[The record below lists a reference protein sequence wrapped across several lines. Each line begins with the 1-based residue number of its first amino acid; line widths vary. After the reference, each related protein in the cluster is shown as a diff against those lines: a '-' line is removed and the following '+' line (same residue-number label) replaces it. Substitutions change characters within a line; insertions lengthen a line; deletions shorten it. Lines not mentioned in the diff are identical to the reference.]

1 MRHVILRGLRVRA
14 KRFIGTFLAVF
25 LGVSFL
31 SGTIV
36 LGDTLESNFES
47 LFAEANANTDVVVR
61 TATDVTTED
70 IVADAP
76 IDAAVLDV
84 VRSVDGVANAVA
96 NVQGYGQLVGSD
108 GDLIGGNGPPTFA
121 GNWIDDPALNPYELG
136 EGRAPRADDEVVIN
150 RGAAKTGDLHIGDVV
165 EVRVPQPVQVR
176 IVGLATFGGED
187 GLGPTTFTAF
197 TLEAAQR
204 YLVGGPDHITS
215 VQVRASDGVD
225 QDELAARVSDQLP
238 DGLEAI
244 TGAALTDENVSDI
257 NSDFLGAMRTVLV
270 VFSAIAMLVATF
282 SIHNTFAIVVAQR
295 THESALL
302 RALGATRG
310 QVLSSV
316 LLESLA
322 VGVVTSAAGVL
333 GGLGIATLL
342 KVLFDA
348 AGFGALPTGGL
359 TVQGAAIAIAFGVG
373 VVATVVAGLS
383 PALRAGRIAPLAAM
397 REVAAER
404 VDAGR
409 VRAIVGPSI
418 AAVGV
423 AVVVV
428 NAAGSGS
435 IGIAGIGA
443 LLTLVGFV
451 ACGPLAARP
460 VTLAVGAPVTALR
473 GVTGALAREN
483 ALRSPRRT
491 ARTASALMIG
501 VGVVTL
507 FTVFAA
513 SMRASIERAV
523 DDSVTGELVVSAGT
537 FGGSGFS
544 PDLATSIADDPAVDA
559 AAGLGMAS
567 VRIDGDATPLTVVE
581 PEVLGRIADLDVT
594 GGDLAALTDRDL
606 AVSDDV
612 ADDNG
617 WEVGSTIDVLFP
629 DGSTQPFTVAATYD
643 RTTLVGNY
651 VMSRA
656 AWAPHA
662 VQDMDRTVLIGLRD
676 GVSVA
681 DGRHAVERVAAA
693 FGNPD
698 VLTRAEFVDDMTR
711 GVDMALAVV
720 YVMLALA
727 IIIAAMGIANTLSLS
742 IHERRRELGLLRAVG
757 QDRSQTR
764 SMVRWEA
771 VIVAVFGTVGGLV
784 LGTFLGW
791 GLLQGLANTDSTPL
805 TEFAIPFS
813 SLAIVLVVGAIA
825 GVLAALRPARRA
837 ARLDVLT
844 AVAAP

>member
-1 MRHVILRGLRVRA
+1 MAHVILRGLRVRA
-14 KRFIGTFLAVF
+14 KRFLGTFLAVF

-47 LFAEANANTDVVVR
+47 LFGEANASTDVVVR
-61 TATDVTTED
+61 NATDVTTDEAM
-70 IVADAP
+70 ADAP
-76 IDAAVLDV
+76 IDASVLDV
-84 VRSVDGVANAVA
+84 VRSVDGVANAVPS
-96 NVQGYGQLVGSD
+96 VEGYGQLVGSD
-108 GDLIGGNGPPTFA
+108 GDLLGGNGPPTLA
-121 GNWIDDPALNPYELG
+121 GNWIEDPALNPYELA
-136 EGRAPRADDEVVIN
+136 EGRAPQADDEVVIN
-150 RGAAKTGDLHIGDVV
+150 RGAAKAGDLHIGDVV
-165 EVRVPQPVQVR
+165 EVRVPQPVHVR

-204 YLVGGPDHITS
+204 YLVGGTDRITS
-215 VQVRASDGVD
+215 VHVRAADGVD
-225 QDELAARVSDQLP
+225 QDELATRIRARLP
-238 DGLEAI
+238 EGVDAI
-244 TGAALTDENVSDI
+244 TGDALTDENVDNI
-257 NSDFLGAMRTVLV
+257 NSEFLGAMRTVLV

-302 RALGATRG
+302 RALGASRG

-322 VGVVTSAAGVL
+322 VGVVASAAGVL

-342 KVLFDA
+342 KVMFDA
-348 AGFGALPTGGL
+348 AGFGALPTDGLSVSGGA
-359 TVQGAAIAIAFGVG
+359 VAIAFGVG

-383 PALRAGRIAPLAAM
+383 PALRAGRVAPLAAM

-460 VTLAVGAPVTALR
+460 VTVAVGAPIAATR
-473 GVTGALAREN
+473 GVTGALARDN

-523 DDSVTGELVVSAGT
+523 DDSVTGELVVSAGA

-544 PDLATSIADDPAVDA
+544 PDLATAIADDPAVEA
-559 AAGLGMAS
+559 AVGLGMANAQ
-567 VRIDGDATPLTVVE
+567 IQGDATAMTVVE
-581 PEVLGRIADLDVT
+581 PDVLGRVADLDVT
-594 GGDLAALTDRDL
+594 DGDLTALRDDGI
-606 AVSDDV
+606 AVSEKV

-617 WEVGSTIDVLFP
+617 WEIGSTIDVLFS
-629 DGSTQPFTVAATYD
+629 DGSTEPFAVAAIYD
-643 RTTLVGNY
+643 RTTLVGDY

-662 VQDMDRTVLIGLRD
+662 VQDIDTTVLIDLHD
-676 GVSVA
+676 GVSLA
-681 DGRHAVERVAAA
+681 DGRAAVERVAAS
-693 FGNPD
+693 FGGPD
-698 VLTRAEFVDDMTR
+698 VFTRAEFVDEMAT
-711 GVDMALAVV
+711 GVDMALTVV

-727 IIIAAMGIANTLSLS
+727 IVIAVMGIANTLSLS

-791 GLLQGLANTDSTPL
+791 GLLQGLASADDTPL
-805 TEFAIPFS
+805 TELAIPFG
-813 SLAIVLVVGAIA
+813 SLAVVLVLGAIA
-825 GVLAALRPARRA
+825 GVLAAVRPARRA

>member
-1 MRHVILRGLRVRA
+1 MLDVRTEPEPSA
-14 KRFIGTFLAVF
+14 TMSTSPWLPRLALIAVAALQVVGTFGASSEQPDARDIDALAIVLLLAGPLALAV
-25 LGVSFL
+25 LWDRPVIAMG
-31 SGTIV
+31 
-36 LGDTLESNFES
+36 
-47 LFAEANANTDVVVR
+47 FAVGISVVYIG
-61 TATDVTTED
+61 A
-70 IVADAP
+70 
-76 IDAAVLDV
+76 
-84 VRSVDGVANAVA
+84 
-96 NVQGYGQLVGSD
+96 GYPYGPFAITPMVGLV
-108 GDLIGGNGPPTFA
+108 
-121 GNWIDDPALNPYELG
+121 
-136 EGRAPRADDEVVIN
+136 
-150 RGAAKTGDLHIGDVV
+150 RGAATGHRRAAITTG
-165 EVRVPQPVQVR
+165 
-176 IVGLATFGGED
+176 IVGVAASMAAHLVSPRD
-187 GLGPTTFTAF
+187 DDLGW
-197 TLEAAQR
+197 
-204 YLVGGPDHITS
+204 
-215 VQVRASDGVD
+215 
-225 QDELAARVSDQLP
+225 DELAAVSTWV
-238 DGLEAI
+238 AI
-244 TGAALTDENVSDI
+244 
-257 NSDFLGAMRTVLV
+257 VLV
-270 VFSAIAMLVATF
+270 VGEI
-282 SIHNTFAIVVAQR
+282 
-295 THESALL
+295 L
-302 RALGATRG
+302 RAR
-310 QVLSSV
+310 S
-316 LLESLA
+316 
-322 VGVVTSAAGVL
+322 
-333 GGLGIATLL
+333 
-342 KVLFDA
+342 DR
-348 AGFGALPTGGL
+348 
-359 TVQGAAIAIAFGVG
+359 
-373 VVATVVAGLS
+373 
-383 PALRAGRIAPLAAM
+383 RAH
-397 REVAAER
+397 
-404 VDAGR
+404 
-409 VRAIVGPSI
+409 
-418 AAVGV
+418 
-423 AVVVV
+423 
-428 NAAGSGS
+428 
-435 IGIAGIGA
+435 
-443 LLTLVGFV
+443 
-451 ACGPLAARP
+451 AAR
-460 VTLAVGAPVTALR
+460 ASAEQARRRASG

-483 ALRSPRRT
+483 ALRSPRCT